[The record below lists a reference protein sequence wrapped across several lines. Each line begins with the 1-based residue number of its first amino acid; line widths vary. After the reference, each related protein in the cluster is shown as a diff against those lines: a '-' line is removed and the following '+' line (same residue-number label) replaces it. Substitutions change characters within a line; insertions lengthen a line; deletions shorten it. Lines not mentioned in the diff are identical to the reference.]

1 MSISE
6 RIQGLLAQGRRVESL
21 AAGRVGRVLLCLGD
35 TVKIRLHD
43 GNEAI
48 TSFET
53 GDKVDLIYE
62 AGAWTVINVIED
74 EAEVPIGTPDE
85 AASFLAAVAAE
96 VATEPSPP
104 EEAVAPEPA
113 PEFGGGE
120 SGGGGAGGEF

>member
-104 EEAVAPEPA
+104 EEAAAPEPA